1 MYFNPKITIWPF
13 LARMSY
19 ILPITILRY
28 WNISINQSLGL
39 PYDSLVKKDIL
50 LFFWPFNRPLEK
62 AVWIFLI
69 ISVLHSPDALIVAE
83 QGYLYILKS
92 FFVTLEVSIIYIL
105 SISGSLNTVLWISP
119 HSLSIKWPKMTYFGE
134 NIKFR
139 RVVTSLSVIYRAEIH
154 LAHSLVITNNRKI
167 SRNRFC
173 KIECSYI
180 HEKRETCLF
189 LLVQGLVSP
198 YVVTYRFWLNKIT

>member
-1 MYFNPKITIWPF
+1 
-13 LARMSY
+13 
-19 ILPITILRY
+19 
-28 WNISINQSLGL
+28 
-39 PYDSLVKKDIL
+39 
-50 LFFWPFNRPLEK
+50 
-62 AVWIFLI
+62 
-69 ISVLHSPDALIVAE
+69 
-83 QGYLYILKS
+83 
-92 FFVTLEVSIIYIL
+92 
-105 SISGSLNTVLWISP
+105 
-119 HSLSIKWPKMTYFGE
+119 MTYFGE

-189 LLVQGLVSP
+189 VTVQGLVSP
-198 YVVTYRFWLNKIT
+198 YVVTYRFWLNKITQYFGNSFILTVCVSSIPNLLLENVHKAVKIV